1 MMQNQRTEWI
11 DLTIEKESS
20 VNTEA
25 HATANEQDMLLNID
39 FGNIEDVLDFSAPLV
54 PTPTNVKNPKDPTEP
69 CEPMTEEPVKIQP
82 TISNIEFSK
91 INGQNMLSNINF
103 ENVEDILDFSAQLV
117 LTPTIIKNPRHLVEP
132 CDLMTAEPDK
142 IQPTISNNEFSKS
155 NKVNYKTKPEQK
167 MRFQCIIC
175 GNKFARSIHLR
186 CHMYI
191 HVGAMPYFCPVCRK
205 RFSKNDHMLAHFY
218 NHRNNTLHYCCVCG
232 EAYNNLE
239 EFSIHC
245 RSHADSVYI
254 KIAIDGL
261 ITDSDSSNSENDSQK
276 EPIRVED
283 HAPVANSAERLG
295 TISSVKMKGECIT
308 CVDNPLYLS
317 HHKAISINSNV
328 ATSYSNTDS
337 LMVSI
342 NVVHTLP

>member
-1 MMQNQRTEWI
+1 MQNQRTEWI
-11 DLTIEKESS
+11 DLTIEEESS

-39 FGNIEDVLDFSAPLV
+39 FGNIEDILDFSAPLV
-54 PTPTNVKNPKDPTEP
+54 PTPTNVKNPTEP
-69 CEPMTEEPVKIQP
+69 CERKTEEPVKIQP
-82 TISNIEFSK
+82 TISNNNFSK
-91 INGQNMLSNINF
+91 NNGQDMLLNINF

-117 LTPTIIKNPRHLVEP
+117 PTPTIIKNPEHLAEP
-132 CDLMTAEPDK
+132 CELMTEEPDK
-142 IQPTISNNEFSKS
+142 IQPTISNNEFSKN
-155 NKVNYKTKPEQK
+155 NKANYKTNPKQK

-175 GNKFARSIHLR
+175 GNKFARSIQLR

-191 HVGAMPYFCPVCRK
+191 HVGAMRNFCPVCRK

-232 EAYNNLE
+232 EAYNDLE
-239 EFSIHC
+239 EFSNHC

-261 ITDSDSSNSENDSQK
+261 ITDSDSHNSEDNLQK
-276 EPIRVED
+276 ETIRVED
-283 HAPVANSAERLG
+283 HAPVANSAQRLRP
-295 TISSVKMKGECIT
+295 IFSVKMKGEYIT

-317 HHKAISINSNV
+317 HHKAISIKSNV
-328 ATSYSNTDS
+328 ATSYSNTES

-342 NVVHTLP
+342 NVVHSLP